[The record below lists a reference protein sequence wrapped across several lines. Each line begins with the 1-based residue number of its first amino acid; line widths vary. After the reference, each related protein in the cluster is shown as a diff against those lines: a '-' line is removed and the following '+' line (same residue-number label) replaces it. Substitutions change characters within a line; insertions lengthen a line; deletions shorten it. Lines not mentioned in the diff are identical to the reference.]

1 MTEDLMKRHER
12 TFGCKKPII
21 GCLHLRA
28 LPGSPRWDSSFSINE
43 HIDLM
48 LQQAHILMDL
58 GYDAAVFANEADIPY
73 VQTVSPAVVANYTR
87 IVTEVVKELTIPF
100 GIGVLLD
107 PYATLSIANATGA
120 CFCRGAF
127 SLNAVS
133 NYGEVNRNPG
143 EIWRYAKSI
152 GAEKISVYTGI
163 EAHSGTL
170 LDTRTVEEKYL
181 SGVIDLPIAGY
192 IVSGPGKTPP
202 AETVMARC
210 KAVNPNIPI
219 IFNNGS
225 TPENVKS
232 MLPYCDAVL
241 VGTAIKKDGY
251 LYNEIDRDRAERF
264 IQVAKG

>member
-1 MTEDLMKRHER
+1 MEDLMKRHER

-28 LPGSPRWDSSFSINE
+28 LPGSPRWDSSFSIQE

-48 LQQAHILMDL
+48 SEQARILMDL

-73 VQTVSPAVVANYTR
+73 VQSVSPAVIATYTR
-87 IVTEVVKELTIPF
+87 IVTEVKKELTIPF

-107 PYATLSIANATGA
+107 PIATLYIASATGA
-120 CFCRGAF
+120 AFCRGAF

-133 NYGEVNRNPG
+133 DYGAVNRNPG

-152 GAEKISVYTGI
+152 GAENIPVYTGI

-170 LDTRTVEEKYL
+170 LDTRKVEDIYL
-181 SGVIDLPIAGY
+181 SGVINLPIAGY

-202 AETVMARC
+202 EETVMARC
-210 KAVNPNIPI
+210 KRVNPNIPI

-225 TPENVKS
+225 TPENVKG

-241 VGTAIKKDGY
+241 VGTSIKRDGY
-251 LYNEIDRDRAERF
+251 LYNEIDRDRAARF
-264 IQVAKG
+264 IQAAKG